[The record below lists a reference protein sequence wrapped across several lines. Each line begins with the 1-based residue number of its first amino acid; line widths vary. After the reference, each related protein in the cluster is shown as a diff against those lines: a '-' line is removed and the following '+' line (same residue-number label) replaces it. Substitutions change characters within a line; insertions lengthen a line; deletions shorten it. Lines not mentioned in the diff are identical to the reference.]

1 MLRQVRREAYRALS
15 AYPLE
20 LVEKLEH
27 DEGADEAEEEEA
39 GQAMIEAI
47 DLEGY
52 VRPLAGRDWQQGG
65 PTVSQLHL
73 VRWWCESQ
81 LACSSA

>member
-1 MLRQVRREAYRALS
+1 MLCQVRREAYRALS

-20 LVEKLEH
+20 LVEKLQH
-27 DEGADEAEEEEA
+27 DEGADEGEQEEA

-52 VRPLAGRDWQQGG
+52 VRPLAGRHRQQGG
-65 PTVSQLHL
+65 PTGSRLH
-73 VRWWCESQ
+73 
-81 LACSSA
+81 